1 MCQYL
6 RSCFG
11 FITGHIM
18 SNVGEP
24 CGTGDMKFIGTCK
37 EGLQCSDGW
46 CDNAT
51 IAYESDAGDANDK
64 KDRRWLSSYRYY
76 NWMSRVS
83 SSKKLSEMSIPG
95 THDSMTGDTS
105 IGSHTNWCTK
115 IPVNT
120 CCACQ
125 SASLWSQLASGI
137 RFLDIRLRCYN
148 NKMWLYHG
156 SISLGMDFKSVLSTI
171 RKFLRY
177 YPSETVI
184 MSYQR
189 DHADYKCGRG
199 FKRQFQS
206 ELGSYMI
213 YAGSRSGITL
223 GNARGKIV
231 PLDFKNNGGKGL
243 KWWTNWRTSTLENDW
258 EDVTRRMYYYKISLE
273 GNLQESMGKTSSTY
287 KTVFFI
293 TYFSANDC
301 AFFPYGTKGPSY
313 IARRVNPNLQNW
325 IYWKNRSLRGSGRTN
340 YGIVAMDFP
349 SRYLTGQI
357 LQNN

>member
-1 MCQYL
+1 
-6 RSCFG
+6 
-11 FITGHIM
+11 M

-206 ELGSYMI
+206 ERAEQNIFL
-213 YAGSRSGITL
+213 L
-223 GNARGKIV
+223 
-231 PLDFKNNGGKGL
+231 FF
-243 KWWTNWRTSTLENDW
+243 NDNFF
-258 EDVTRRMYYYKISLE
+258 RFY
-273 GNLQESMGKTSSTY
+273 
-287 KTVFFI
+287 VFF
-293 TYFSANDC
+293 
-301 AFFPYGTKGPSY
+301 
-313 IARRVNPNLQNW
+313 
-325 IYWKNRSLRGSGRTN
+325 
-340 YGIVAMDFP
+340 
-349 SRYLTGQI
+349 
-357 LQNN
+357 